1 MYIAREIGSF
11 LRVLYI
17 VILILYLQKQNEN
30 KMGKIKMFLLLM
42 VSSLLF
48 AACASH
54 HCHNRYG
61 RYKHSEVIV
70 KTEKM
75 QENA

>member
-1 MYIAREIGSF
+1 M
-11 LRVLYI
+11 
-17 VILILYLQKQNEN
+17 K
-30 KMGKIKMFLLLM
+30 KMKMFLLLTI
-42 VSSLLF
+42 SSLLF

-61 RYKHSEVIV
+61 RYKHSEVIIKV
-70 KTEKM
+70 EQM